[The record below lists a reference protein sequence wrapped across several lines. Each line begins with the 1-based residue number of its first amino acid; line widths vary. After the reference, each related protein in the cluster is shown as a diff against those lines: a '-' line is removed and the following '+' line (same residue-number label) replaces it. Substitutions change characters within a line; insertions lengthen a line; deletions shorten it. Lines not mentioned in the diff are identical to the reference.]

1 MKVDAVTGATYSL
14 YRFRMAVA
22 KALEKAS
29 ENK

>member
-1 MKVDAVTGATYSL
+1 MKVDAVTGATYSQ

-29 ENK
+29 EQQ